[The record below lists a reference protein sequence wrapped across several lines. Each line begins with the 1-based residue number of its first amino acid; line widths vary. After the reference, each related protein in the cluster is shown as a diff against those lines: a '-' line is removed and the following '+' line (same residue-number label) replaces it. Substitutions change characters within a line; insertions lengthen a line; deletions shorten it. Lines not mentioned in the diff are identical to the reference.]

1 MFVFATRLQRRSSL
15 LLLALLL
22 GFGAGCDFLNRPSLS
37 EETDP
42 HYLDGMTAKKLFD
55 WDAAIAHFE
64 NALHANPNSGAAHRE
79 LGFLFDEKRTNFI
92 RALYHYERF
101 KELHS
106 EGTNRLVADRV
117 FYCRVKLASEYAT
130 YLDRIQNQTEIDRW
144 RAAVGQRDQEI
155 AKREQE
161 IANLRSW
168 ITQISRLTN
177 QVVESSSGLMITSI
191 TPPGVSNAALV
202 LPSRNQLTPATSPPR
217 STNLPVAAL
226 RPESSSQGA
235 SPPPPSR
242 TVPITDRPRTQ
253 GALTK
258 SAPPVASK
266 RRHTIRPG
274 DTLVRISKQ
283 YGVSLSR
290 LQSANPHLDPRHLI
304 VGRAVI
310 IPDY

>member
-1 MFVFATRLQRRSSL
+1 MFVSATRRQRRVNL
-15 LLLALLL
+15 LVLALLL
-22 GFGAGCDFLNRPSLS
+22 GFAAGCDFLNRPGPS

-42 HYLDGMTAKKLFD
+42 HYLDGMTAKKLYD

-101 KELHS
+101 KELHVTD
-106 EGTNRLVADRV
+106 TNRLVADRV

-130 YLDRIQNQTEIDRW
+130 YLDRMQNQTEIDRW

-155 AKREQE
+155 ARREQE

-177 QVVESSSGLMITSI
+177 QVIASSSGLMITAV
-191 TPPGVSNAALV
+191 TGPEVSNSPLV
-202 LPSRNQLTPATSPPR
+202 LPARNQLTPATSPPGGTNSSAAPR
-217 STNLPVAAL
+217 S
-226 RPESSSQGA
+226 PESTPQGA
-235 SPPPPSR
+235 STPLKPAPIAERLRKQGFPP
-242 TVPITDRPRTQ
+242 
-253 GALTK
+253 K
-258 SAPPVASK
+258 STPPVASK
-266 RRHTIRPG
+266 RQHTIRSG
-274 DTLVRISKQ
+274 DTLVRIAKQ

-290 LQSANPHLDPRHLI
+290 LQAANPHLDPRQLK
-304 VGRAVI
+304 VGKLVV
-310 IPDY
+310 IPDSY

>member
-1 MFVFATRLQRRSSL
+1 MFVSATRLQRRSSL

-22 GFGAGCDFLNRPSLS
+22 GFGAGCDFVNRPGIS

-42 HYLDGMTAKKLFD
+42 HYLDGMTAKKLYD

-92 RALYHYERF
+92 RALYHYDRF
-101 KELHS
+101 RELHNT
-106 EGTNRLVADRV
+106 ETNRLVADRV

-155 AKREQE
+155 AKRDQE

-177 QVVESSSGLMITSI
+177 QVVESSSGVMITSI
-191 TPPGVSNAALV
+191 TVPGVSNAPLV
-202 LPSRNQLTPATSPPR
+202 LPAPARNQLTPATSPQR
-217 STNLPVAAL
+217 GTNPPVAL
-226 RPESSSQGA
+226 RPPESSRQGA
-235 SPPPPSR
+235 SP
-242 TVPITDRPRTQ
+242 TLAAPITNRIRTQ
-253 GALTK
+253 GAPAK

-266 RRHTIRPG
+266 RRHTIRSG
-274 DTLVRISKQ
+274 DTLLRIAKQ
-283 YGVSLSR
+283 YGVSLSH
-290 LQSANPHLDPRHLI
+290 LQSANPHLDPRQLR
-304 VGRAVI
+304 VGKTVI